1 MNANT
6 SHALKLASLGFPV
19 FAKKPNSKHE
29 FEKGDALDWTHAT
42 TQPQA
47 IKATFE
53 ANARL
58 NIGYVIP
65 KGVAI
70 VDADMRR
77 HDFERLPHIADEDA
91 LTTLTTTLGKHYAF
105 KLPPELEDFT
115 GEAKYQGVEV
125 KGAGCHMTGAGSRI
139 AGKEYK
145 LLSSEIKPAPL
156 WLCDFIA
163 GELLKRQRKAERI
176 ASATLATPPA
186 NISPKRGRAWAEAVM
201 LAECATIREAAQHER
216 WHTIRACAYNVGTVA
231 HFLSLD
237 ECRQQLEASA
247 SSFERQPAVRK
258 HIANALEAGTRTPRY
273 PSERPDRADWTLTRK
288 AIAEMTHLCDVSAW
302 RGSMAFNSPK
312 NGRLTIR
319 ASTVRSIL
327 AALLQRAHT
336 ANTLEISMSQRLLA
350 ELASCGGSGAWKGI
364 KALIEARMLE
374 VKQASKSLDEGT
386 VYRLIAK
393 GFLALQRA
401 ELILKLE
408 SHTRYLERDGL
419 TGSTGAHALDD
430 GTAGEPFL
438 PFLSSERIVDSNLRN
453 VEDAFTLGI
462 FGHSTMGKPAYIIA
476 RRLAQA
482 SLTAKEL
489 ALSTGVPLST
499 VYRVLDKL
507 AEAELIARGARGE
520 ASRLSDNFA
529 EAAMRIAE
537 RKGTPEIAARRRE
550 RHEAQRKA
558 RREYLAALEAAKAEG
573 KTIEARPIDD
583 TRTPSEKA
591 NTRYAGVLEATRLKL
606 EASAY
611 WRKQTE
617 AIYATH

>member
-6 SHALKLASLGFPV
+6 SAALKLASFNFAT

-29 FEKGDALDWTHAT
+29 FEKGHELDWTHAT
-42 TQPQA
+42 TDAKA
-47 IKATFE
+47 IKAIFE

-58 NIGYVIP
+58 NIGYIVP
-65 KGVAI
+65 KGVVI
-70 VDADMRR
+70 IEADTRR
-77 HDFERLPHIADEDA
+77 NDFERLPPIADDEA

-105 KLPPELEDFT
+105 KLPAELEAFT
-115 GEAKYQGVEV
+115 GEAKWNSVEI
-125 KGAGCHMTGAGSRI
+125 KGAGSHMTGAGSRI
-139 AGKEYK
+139 NGKEYK

-163 GELLKRQRKAERI
+163 GKLLERERKAEHI
-176 ASATLATPPA
+176 NAPSPATPPA
-186 NISPKRGRAWAEAVM
+186 NISAKRGRAWAEAIL
-201 LAECATIREAAQHER
+201 LAECAVIREAADGER
-216 WHTIRACAYNVGTVA
+216 WHAIRSCAFNVGTVS

-237 ECRQQLEASA
+237 ECRQQLEAAA
-247 SSFERQPAVRK
+247 SSFDRQTAVKK
-258 HIANALEAGTRTPRY
+258 HIENALKAGSLKPRY
-273 PSERPDRADWTLTRK
+273 PPERPDRADWTLTRK
-288 AIAEMTHLCDVSAW
+288 AIAEMSHLCDVSAW
-302 RGSMAFNSPK
+302 RGSMAFTSPK
-312 NGRLTIR
+312 KGRITIR

-350 ELASCGGSGAWKGI
+350 ELASCGRAGAWKGI

-374 VKQASKSLDEGT
+374 IKQASKSLDEGT
-386 VYRLIAK
+386 VYRLTAK

-430 GTAGEPFL
+430 GIAGE
-438 PFLSSERIVDSNLRN
+438 PFLSSERLVDSNLRN
-453 VEDAFTLGI
+453 VEGAFTLGI
-462 FGHSTMGKPAYIIA
+462 FGHSTLGKPAYIVA

-482 SLTAKEL
+482 SLSAKEL

-507 AEAELIARGARGE
+507 AEAELIVRGARGE
-520 ASRLSDNFA
+520 ASRLADNFT

-537 RKGTPEIAARRRE
+537 RKGTPEIAARRRI
-550 RHEAQRKA
+550 RHADERKA

-611 WRKQTE
+611 WRQQTE
-617 AIYATH
+617 AIHATHR